1 VCCHSLQCAVN
12 ALHRIVNSGCIT
24 ACYNCVTFVLQFK
37 LRSAEDLRWK
47 WRNIEKADAER
58 AQRQLLD
65 LSGNISISSAP
76 RKRRKKAGSL
86 ML

>member
-1 VCCHSLQCAVN
+1 VQLIASY
-12 ALHRIVNSGCIT
+12 RIVNSGWLT

-65 LSGNISISSAP
+65 LCGNITISSAP
-76 RKRRKKAGSL
+76 RKRRRKADSL